1 MRTRAS
7 RALGRLVLLTLPL
20 LGVLVWFLVVVMARP
35 PSWMLPAP
43 QAVASTLWNERER
56 LWFHAQATIG
66 QALLGL
72 ALALFVGIAIAV
84 LISVSRAADRAIYP
98 WVVASQAVPILA
110 VAPIIAV
117 WLDYG
122 PAQVAVAFIICVFPV
137 IVTGVDGLRSTDPAL
152 GRVARTLGASRM
164 WVWRRV
170 TLPAALPALF
180 SGLRLAAVFA
190 VTGAVVAEYVGADRG
205 LGYLTEIST
214 SQFETQVAFAAIA
227 WLAVIGIGLFAAV
240 SGLERLA
247 LPHRRHAVRPA
258 WRTREGAAE
267 AANALLGEPDPTP
280 LVRRRQ
286 G

>member
-1 MRTRAS
+1 MRVRA
-7 RALGRLVLLTLPL
+7 ALGKIALLALPL
-20 LGVLVWFLVVVMARP
+20 IGVLVWFLVDVIARP
-35 PSWMLPAP
+35 PSWMLPSP
-43 QAVASTLWNERER
+43 QAVASTLWNEYDR

-72 ALALFVGIAIAV
+72 ALAVIVGLAIAV
-84 LISVSRAADRAIYP
+84 AISVSRAADRAIYP

-122 PAQVAVAFIICVFPV
+122 AAQVAVAFIICVFPV
-137 IVTGVDGLRSTDPAL
+137 IVTGVDGLRSTDPQL
-152 GRVARTLGASRM
+152 GRVALTLGASRM

-214 SQFETQVAFAAIA
+214 SQFETQVAFAAIV
-227 WLAVIGIGLFAAV
+227 WLAVIGIALFAAV

-247 LPHRRHAVRPA
+247 LPHRRHSVRPA
-258 WRTREGAAE
+258 WRTRRGLAE
-267 AANALLGEPDPTP
+267 AANAAVGEADPDP
-280 LVRRRQ
+280 LVVRRRQ

>member
-1 MRTRAS
+1 MRVRA
-7 RALGRLVLLTLPL
+7 ALGKIALLALPL
-20 LGVLVWFLVVVMARP
+20 IGVLVWFLVDVIARP
-35 PSWMLPAP
+35 PSWMLPSP
-43 QAVASTLWNERER
+43 QAVASTLWNEYDR

-72 ALALFVGIAIAV
+72 ALAVIVGLAIAV
-84 LISVSRAADRAIYP
+84 AISVSRAADRAIYP

-122 PAQVAVAFIICVFPV
+122 AAQVAVAFIICVFPV
-137 IVTGVDGLRSTDPAL
+137 IVTGVDGLRSTDPQL
-152 GRVARTLGASRM
+152 GRVALTLGASRM

-214 SQFETQVAFAAIA
+214 SQFETQVAFAAIV
-227 WLAVIGIGLFAAV
+227 WLAVIGIALFAAV

-247 LPHRRHAVRPA
+247 LPHRRHSVRPA
-258 WRTREGAAE
+258 WRTRRGLAE
-267 AANALLGEPDPTP
+267 SANAAVGEADPDP
-280 LVRRRQ
+280 LVVRRRQ